1 MFNFQIYYKGRRDSR
16 TQISPEGR
24 SGTSKEASPKFPR
37 LPRQSTAIDDSLPVR
52 RGSQPSLSPEQS
64 DESGRKARRDSLS
77 PDSAA
82 KDGFGTGHKGR
93 RDSKTHLSPE
103 RRKRRDSKSHLSPER
118 RGRRDSRAH
127 LSPERSGGSDRD
139 ASPRRR
145 LRRQSTTTAGG
156 ETRRNSRAPRSAFRA
171 EGTRKEDNLDL
182 FENDQRKLQR
192 NFKIILFG

>member
-1 MFNFQIYYKGRRDSR
+1 MQIYYKGRRDSR

-24 SGTSKEASPKFPR
+24 SGTCKEVSPKFPR
-37 LPRQSTAIDDSLPVR
+37 LTRQSTAIDDTLPVTGGR

-64 DESGRKARRDSLS
+64 DESGRRARRDSLS

-82 KDGFGTGHKGR
+82 KDTSFGGGHKGR
-93 RDSKTHLSPE
+93 RDSKSHLSPE

-139 ASPRRR
+139 NSPRRR
-145 LRRQSTTTAGG
+145 LRRQSTTTTTTGGG
-156 ETRRNSRAPRSAFRA
+156 ETRRSSRAPRSA
-171 EGTRKEDNLDL
+171 TRSCLMKNTPLLHKIQGSRNL
-182 FENDQRKLQR
+182 
-192 NFKIILFG
+192 